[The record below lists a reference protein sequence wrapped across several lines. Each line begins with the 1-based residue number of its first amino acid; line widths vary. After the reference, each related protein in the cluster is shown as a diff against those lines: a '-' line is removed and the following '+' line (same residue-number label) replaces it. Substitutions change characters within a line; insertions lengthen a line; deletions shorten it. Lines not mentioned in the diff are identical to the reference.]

1 MQELR
6 RVLELLYKNDWKT
19 LKDITNKSLNADQR
33 KNLRQ
38 MLNEDPSTLFK
49 EWFPRY
55 PKEFVA
61 TYLFFNY
68 LDIKKRES
76 IMKDYEIF
84 IKNLGQ
90 KGGKK
95 TRTKTCKKRKRK
107 RKMKKS
113 MRYTGGDPHD
123 LNMENFVNLVAALI
137 CIGIVIFEITVAPE
151 IRRRLRVEDN
161 RELEQQFVQQQAQSQ
176 ENRYRNIF
184 VYNVLKYRSGQSDD
198 IVLYHTPDQAFFNR
212 LAEIQEELS
221 DIDLSRFES
230 LSGEEKI
237 SLGRDAMKCL
247 LPTPFNGEIVLLT
260 KVIKEINGQEGLE
273 ELNGQDGQ
281 EYAECGLCLGAM
293 DDTDQKLICP
303 NPQCFGFNRITHAD
317 CTYHQFG
324 SRFSYKCLFC
334 KHEDNKHQWA
344 EISSPIPSA
353 IFSKDNLKSEE
364 LKRFFGFL
372 PPNSEN

>member
-123 LNMENFVNLVAALI
+123 LNMENFVNLFFMPLI
-137 CIGIVIFEITVAPE
+137 CIGIVIFEMTVGPE
-151 IRRRLRVEDN
+151 IRRRLRDEE
-161 RELEQQFVQQQAQSQ
+161 RELEQFVQQQAQSQ

-212 LAEIQEELS
+212 LAEIPEELS

-230 LSGEEKI
+230 LSDEEKI

-247 LPTPFNGEIVLLT
+247 LPTPFNGEIVLFE
-260 KVIKEINGQEGLE
+260 KVIE
-273 ELNGQDGQ
+273 ELNRQGGEQQ
-281 EYAECGLCLGAM
+281 EYAQCGICIEDMNKIGP
-293 DDTDQKLICP
+293 KLICP
-303 NPQCFGFNRITHAD
+303 NPKCLSQCRITHAN
-317 CTYHQFG
+317 CTYHVFG
-324 SRFSYKCLFC
+324 SKFSYKCLFC
-334 KHEDNKHQWA
+334 KHEDNKHQWPQ
-344 EISSPIPSA
+344 ISSPIPSA
-353 IFSKDNLKSEE
+353 IFNKDNLKSEE